1 MLKEVADKEEE
12 IIQQNLKELK
22 AIRPLLFKQEDQ
34 DQESNSEDESEKEDV
49 ESEESE
55 EVEGAERKPVN
66 RDDLKT
72 TAQRN
77 RGLLN
82 AMKERAVQEEKAR
95 RRFNKD
101 VENYDKLVVI
111 DKNEAA
117 RLAKRLKK
125 KKREEA
131 EEIQR

>member
-55 EVEGAERKPVN
+55 EVEGVERKPVN